1 MEKDE
6 IFLKRKLRKNGRK
19 TTLFC
24 QRISANFSSVPVEN
38 IRVRICVYLFNL
50 GYWCTTKLVFQNFF
64 ILFSNIS
71 HPYKDDNKTDRMLRK
86 SG

>member
-24 QRISANFSSVPVEN
+24 QRISANFPSVPVEN
-38 IRVRICVYLFNL
+38 IRVRICVYIFSILATGALLNL
-50 GYWCTTKLVFQNFF
+50 YFR
-64 ILFSNIS
+64 IS
-71 HPYKDDNKTDRMLRK
+71 
-86 SG
+86 